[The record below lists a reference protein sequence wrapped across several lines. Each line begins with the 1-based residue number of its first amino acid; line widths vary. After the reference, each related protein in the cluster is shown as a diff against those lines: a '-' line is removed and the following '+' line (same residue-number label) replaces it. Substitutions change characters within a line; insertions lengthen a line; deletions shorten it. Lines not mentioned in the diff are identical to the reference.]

1 MYKKAIVFALL
12 LAFATPVFAQTSA
25 TQPPKPDPA
34 ELRKE
39 AIAFLRETMGDV
51 QNMRTLENRISFSAE
66 LAGLMWFHDEQEART
81 MFNAAISDFRELIA
95 RLDGQMMALPEEEEG
110 GSVGRFPFGDASDRG
125 RVEMKYRV
133 AMAVRQ
139 QVATSIAEHD
149 PDVALGFF
157 YDTASTN
164 PKAASLS
171 GRDTYFEM
179 NLLKEVALKSPAK
192 ASQYGLRSLEKGL
205 DSQHVDLLRKIYD
218 KDPEVAVEFGQALLK
233 KAKDTKFKSYEVYTL
248 GSLIEF
254 GSEKLEA
261 SRKPEGK
268 KAVYSQADMRE
279 LTEVMAKHILDGEGN
294 DFGMQ
299 YISAIEKYSPARA
312 AQVRAKLRA
321 GLLSQGNA
329 NAFTVRGNRAVNVS
343 APPPD
348 YSGPVNTA
356 GYGTASANSNSNSRS
371 QQEQEAKRL
380 AEEKLMTDVAK
391 IGKGELPK
399 EEREKVVAQSRKILM
414 QTRGKDKQIMGLSML
429 ASQVAK
435 AGDKQLA
442 AEIMRDAESLVNPQ
456 PKNYQDFMYTWMLAS
471 GYAEADPDKAFPILE
486 SAIGRAN
493 DLISAF
499 VKVGEFID
507 VTEEM
512 ISDGEAQVGAFGG
525 GMIRGLSRE
534 LGVAE
539 TTLVTLVRADFGK
552 TRALTNRFDRPEV
565 RILAKML
572 VLRSI
577 LGKNAGPESPEAQVK
592 KVLGQN

>member
-1 MYKKAIVFALL
+1 MYKKAIAFSLL
-12 LAFATPVFAQTSA
+12 LAFARPVLLRTANS
-25 TQPPKPDPA
+25 QPARPDQGG
-34 ELRKE
+34 LRNE
-39 AIAFLRETMGDV
+39 AVAFLRETMGDV

-66 LAGLMWFHDEQEART
+66 LAGLMWYHDEHEART
-81 MFNAAISDFRELIA
+81 MFNTAISDFRELIS
-95 RLDGQMMALPEEEEG
+95 RLDAQMMAIPEDSEMDGVGIFTEG
-110 GSVGRFPFGDASDRG
+110 SDR
-125 RVEMKYRV
+125 RRLEMKYRV

-149 PDVALGFF
+149 PDVALSFF
-157 YDTASTN
+157 YDTASNN
-164 PKAASLS
+164 PKAATLG
-171 GRDTYFEM
+171 GRDTMFEM
-179 NLLKEVALKSPAK
+179 NLLKEIAQKSPAK
-192 ASQYGLRSLEKGL
+192 ASQFGMKSLEKGL
-205 DSQHVDLLRKIYD
+205 DSQHIDLLRKIYE
-218 KDPEVAVEFGQALLK
+218 KDQDVGIEFGAALLK
-233 KAKDTKFKSYEVYTL
+233 KAKDTKFKSYEVNTL
-248 GSLIEF
+248 GSLIDF
-254 GSEKLEA
+254 GSQRREA
-261 SRKPEGK
+261 SSKPEGK
-268 KAVYSQADMRE
+268 KPVYSQAEMRE
-279 LTEVMAKHILDGEGN
+279 LAELMARSILDSENPESGI
-294 DFGMQ
+294 Q
-299 YISAIEKYSPARA
+299 YFSAIEKYAPARA
-312 AQVRAKLRA
+312 AQVRAKFRSA
-321 GLLSQGNA
+321 ESGNQRDP
-329 NAFTVRGNRAVNVS
+329 NRFTVRGNRAVN

-348 YSGPVNTA
+348 YSGPVNTV
-356 GYGTASANSNSNSRS
+356 GYGSASASANANTNSRA

-414 QTRGKDKQIMGLSML
+414 QSRGKDKQIMGLSML
-429 ASQVAK
+429 ALQVAK
-435 AGDKQLA
+435 GGDRDLA

-539 TTLVTLVRADFGK
+539 STLITLVRADFAK

-572 VLRSI
+572 VLRSV

-592 KVLGQN
+592 KVMGQN

>member
-1 MYKKAIVFALL
+1 MYKKAIAFALL
-12 LAFATPVFAQTSA
+12 LAFATPVFAQTPT
-25 TQPPKPDPA
+25 TQPEKPDPA

-39 AIAFLRETMGDV
+39 AVAFLRETMADV

-66 LAGLMWFHDEQEART
+66 LAGLMWYHDEHEART
-81 MFNAAISDFRELIA
+81 MFNTAIADFRELIS
-95 RLDGQMMALPEEEEG
+95 RLDAQMNALPE
-110 GSVGRFPFGDASDRG
+110 DAESESSSGMPAFLDGSDR
-125 RVEMKYRV
+125 RKFEMKYRV

-139 QVATSIAEHD
+139 QIATSIAEHD

-157 YDTASTN
+157 YDTASAN
-164 PKAASLS
+164 PKAASWG
-171 GRDTYFEM
+171 GRDTTFEI
-179 NLLKEVALKSPAK
+179 NLLKEIAAKSPAK
-192 ASQYGLRSLEKGL
+192 ASQYGLKSLEKGL
-205 DSQHVDLLRKIYD
+205 DGQHIDLLRKIYE
-218 KDPEVAVEFGQALLK
+218 KDQDVAVEFGAALLK
-233 KAKDTKFKSYEVYTL
+233 KAKDTKFKPYELYTL
-248 GSLIEF
+248 GSLMDL

-261 SRKPEGK
+261 SRKQGGK
-268 KAVYSQADMRE
+268 KAIYSQAEMRE
-279 LTEVMAKHILDGEGN
+279 LAEAMARNILDS
-294 DFGMQ
+294 DDPAFGVGFV
-299 YISAIEKYSPARA
+299 SSIEKYAPARA
-312 AQVRAKLRA
+312 AQVRAKFRSA
-321 GLLSQGNA
+321 DQNSNTTASFRRTGVGA
-329 NAFTVRGNRAVNVS
+329 NAVN
-343 APPPD
+343 A
-348 YSGPVNTA
+348 T
-356 GYGTASANSNSNSRS
+356 GYAASSNSNSNPRQEELEVQRS
-371 QQEQEAKRL
+371 
-380 AEEKLMTDVAK
+380 AEEKLMTDVQK

-399 EEREKVVAQSRKILM
+399 EEREKVIAQSRKILM
-414 QTRGKDKQIMGLSML
+414 QSRGKDKQIMGLSML

-493 DLISAF
+493 DLIAAF

-507 VTEEM
+507 VSEEM

-539 TTLVTLVRADFGK
+539 ATLGTLIKADFGK

-572 VLRSI
+572 VLRTV
-577 LGKNAGPESPEAQVK
+577 LGKKPQASAEEQVK
-592 KVLGQN
+592 IVMDQN

>member
-1 MYKKAIVFALL
+1 MYKKAIASALL
-12 LAFATPVFAQTSA
+12 LAFATPVFAQTAA

-39 AIAFLRETMGDV
+39 AVAFLRETMGDV
-51 QNMRTLENRISFSAE
+51 QNMRTLENRISFTAE
-66 LAGLMWFHDEQEART
+66 LAGLMWYHDEGEAKT
-81 MFNAAISDFRELIA
+81 MFNGAIADFRELIS
-95 RLDGQMMALPEEEEG
+95 RLDAQMMAIPEDSEMDGVGIFTEG
-110 GSVGRFPFGDASDRG
+110 SDR
-125 RVEMKYRV
+125 RKFEMKYRV

-139 QVATSIAEHD
+139 QIATSIAEHD
-149 PDVALGFF
+149 PDVAMSFF
-157 YDTASTN
+157 YDTASSN
-164 PKAASLS
+164 PKVASWG
-171 GRDTYFEM
+171 GRDSQFEL
-179 NLLKEVALKSPAK
+179 NLLKQIASKNPSKASQHALKS
-192 ASQYGLRSLEKGL
+192 LDKGL
-205 DSQHVDLLRKIYD
+205 DFQHVDLLRQIYD
-218 KDPEVAVEFGQALLK
+218 KDPEVAIEFGAALLR
-233 KAKDTKFKSYEVYTL
+233 KAKDTKFKSHELYTL
-248 GSLIEF
+248 GSLMDF
-254 GSEKLEA
+254 GSERLEA
-261 SRKPEGK
+261 SRRAEGK
-268 KAVYSQADMRE
+268 KAVYSPTEMRE
-279 LTEVMAKHILDGEGN
+279 LAELMARVILESESPESGLP
-294 DFGMQ
+294 
-299 YISAIEKYSPARA
+299 YISAIEKYSPAKA
-312 AQVRAKLRA
+312 SQVRAKLSNSGSIGNTNGSYR
-321 GLLSQGNA
+321 QGRTYA
-329 NAFTVRGNRAVNVS
+329 NAMNSKAN
-343 APPPD
+343 A
-348 YSGPVNTA
+348 
-356 GYGTASANSNSNSRS
+356 ASYAASSNSNTNRWND
-371 QQEQEAKRL
+371 EQEAKRT

-414 QTRGKDKQIMGLSML
+414 QGRGKDKQIMGLSVL

-435 AGDKQLA
+435 AGDRELA
-442 AEIMRDAESLVNPQ
+442 AEIMRDAEALVNPQ

-471 GYAEADPDKAFPILE
+471 GYAEADSDKAFPILE

-539 TTLVTLVRADFGK
+539 STLITLVRADFAK

-572 VLRSI
+572 VLRSV

-592 KVLGQN
+592 KVMGQN